1 MPVQIYVN
9 FNQQCEEAVHFYA
22 SVFQTP
28 VPNFMRFGDMPNPD
42 YPLDDVSKN
51 LIMHTELVIEG
62 DTVMFSDVF
71 PGMELKVGNNLSL
84 TVVSDDVEK
93 TRRYF
98 DLLKV
103 GGLVEMELQETFWS
117 PLYGSIVDKYGI
129 VWQFSTRK
137 PA

>member
-28 VPNFMRFGDMPNPD
+28 APNFMRFGDMPNPD

-84 TVVSDDVEK
+84 TVVSDDIEK

-129 VWQFSTRK
+129 VWQFSTLK
-137 PA
+137 AE